1 MGLKVEIAEICCQI
15 ECSDHF
21 LANLLNYRYEGFFSD
36 KDPVVSIEV
45 EVDNSSMLGGEPPLA
60 IRDPGARIS
69 FKKNQIIMEGLDF
82 RGVFDSKTHKGHICI
97 PPLIHPF
104 DWFLR
109 LIYSQYLIKQG
120 GFFLHAAAISKEDKG
135 YVFFG
140 PSGSGKSTVAS
151 LSPESCLSDELV
163 IINPVEGCYQVF
175 GTPFWAG
182 ENASVPLQGLF
193 ALRKSHQVSL
203 TPLLSAQAVA
213 ELLSNIE
220 FGLHTPKLTEELFL
234 ATGDV
239 VEAVS
244 CFAMHFLPDNSF
256 WNNIEE
262 AL

>member
-1 MGLKVEIAEICCQI
+1 
-15 ECSDHF
+15 
-21 LANLLNYRYEGFFSD
+21 
-36 KDPVVSIEV
+36 
-45 EVDNSSMLGGEPPLA
+45 
-60 IRDPGARIS
+60 
-69 FKKNQIIMEGLDF
+69 MEGSDF
-82 RGVFDSKTHKGHICI
+82 KGVFDSKARRGRIYL

-109 LIYSQYLIKQG
+109 LIYSQYLVKQG

-163 IINPVEGCYQVF
+163 IIKPVEGCYQVF

-182 ENASVPLQGLF
+182 ENAGVPVQGLF
-193 ALRKSHQVSL
+193 ALRKSRQVSL
-203 TPLLSAQAVA
+203 TPLLSSRAVA

-244 CFAMHFLPDNSF
+244 CYAMHFLPDNSF
-256 WNNIEE
+256 WSNIEE